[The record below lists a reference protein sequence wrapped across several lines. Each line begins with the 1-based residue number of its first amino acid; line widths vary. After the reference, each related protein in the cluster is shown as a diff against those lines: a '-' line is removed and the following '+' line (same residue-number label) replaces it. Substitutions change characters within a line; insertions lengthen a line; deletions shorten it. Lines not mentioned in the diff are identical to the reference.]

1 IVSDL
6 PHYYKTKKIIDQFHY
21 YFDNNV
27 TPVIYVKNDNF
38 IIIHGHFVH
47 VGLENSIEKENLPKY
62 LLNNYFNN
70 YGEFLNTLDFV
81 GGRYAIMIG
90 NKEKVE
96 IYQDATGARSVY
108 YMTDRNV
115 IVSHIHM

>member
-1 IVSDL
+1 VFNSNMISKTRKVAKIMGQRLYPNGFMFSDEIVSDL

-70 YGEFLNTLDFV
+70 YGEFLNTLD
-81 GGRYAIMIG
+81 
-90 NKEKVE
+90 
-96 IYQDATGARSVY
+96 
-108 YMTDRNV
+108 
-115 IVSHIHM
+115 